1 MTVFAHPIAFVFGLA
16 MIGFSGF
23 IGVGRLGRAV
33 SGCLFDAGWH
43 RFSRWLT
50 GALVDPN
57 GVDVDV
63 RELIEQA
70 LDGADPADVR
80 SLLALADLSVHR

>member
-1 MTVFAHPIAFVFGLA
+1 MTEFAHP
-16 MIGFSGF
+16 
-23 IGVGRLGRAV
+23 VGRLGGAV
-33 SGCLFDAGWH
+33 SGCLVNAGWH

-57 GVDVDV
+57 AVDVDV

-70 LDGADPADVR
+70 LDSADPADVR
-80 SLLALADLSVHR
+80 LPLALADLPVHQ

>member
-1 MTVFAHPIAFVFGLA
+1 VFAHPIAFGFGLA

-33 SGCLFDAGWH
+33 SGWLFDAGWQ

-50 GALVDPN
+50 GALVDPH
-57 GVDVDV
+57 GVEIVV

-70 LDGADPADVR
+70 LDSAGVADVR
-80 SLLALADLSVHR
+80 SLLALADLPVPR